1 MRLKRAELTDAVE
14 WPLRRKPRLI
24 VAPRATMSRV
34 PPCWERA
41 SKCVSDGAAR
51 ALDCAPAR
59 HRNGITSRDRYP
71 S

>member
-14 WPLRRKPRLI
+14 WPLRRKPLPI

-41 SKCVSDGAAR
+41 SECVSDGAAR
-51 ALDCAPAR
+51 ALSTARPPA
-59 HRNGITSRDRYP
+59 IATV
-71 S
+71 